1 MIVFDL
7 QCTPEGH
14 RFEGWFGSSGDYADQ
29 QARGLLACPVCG
41 SAAVGKAVMA
51 PAVGRKGNQAPVRA
65 EPDKSGPEGAAPAAP
80 SAPAPAAPPAPPP
93 LPPEAVAM
101 LKAVVQAQAEA
112 LKRSTWVGDTFA
124 DEARAMHYGDK
135 EVAPIHGQ
143 ATPGEARDLLDEGI
157 EIAPLLVPV
166 VPPEQAN

>member
-80 SAPAPAAPPAPPP
+80 SAPAPAAPPAPLP
-93 LPPEAVAM
+93 LPPEAVR
-101 LKAVVQAQAEA
+101 LQPPGAESVR
-112 LKRSTWVGDTFA
+112 LTTGLLSYPVGGLPGTLQGKR
-124 DEARAMHYGDK
+124 
-135 EVAPIHGQ
+135 P
-143 ATPGEARDLLDEGI
+143 
-157 EIAPLLVPV
+157 
-166 VPPEQAN
+166 